1 MAIPLKKRLKLV
13 FTCIV
18 ILLTII
24 ISINL
29 IIKTKYPIGYKNYIN
44 KYSKEY
50 GIDPYLTASI
60 INVESNFDVKAKSSK
75 DARGLMQISPVTA
88 DWAAKELDLTDF
100 TLESLYEPDINI
112 RIGCWYLS
120 VLAKEYDNNLEVILA
135 AYNGGSGNVNKWLSN
150 KKYSDDGRN
159 LKEIPFKET
168 KEYVEKVIKNREMYE
183 KIYRDNINEN
193 NSADFQFPML
203 INNFK
208 KIIKKFIFQQG

>member
-60 INVESNFDVKAKSSK
+60 INVESKFDVKAKSSK

-88 DWAAKELDLTDF
+88 DWAAKELNLTDF

-150 KKYSDDGRN
+150 KKYSDDGKN